1 VLENTFVQD
10 RKKITTR
17 SADEDAFLIPR
28 MKDGLSESRSNSM
41 INTRCAG
48 AARNVSLRS
57 WPADDP
63 SSQHILEEAKAA
75 FAENPPQRSKPGP
88 MGLHHQPT
96 PVKSV
101 PMYVL
106 ETRSLRKNYGAE
118 GEVCVHALRGVDLQV
133 RKGELL
139 AIMGPSGSGKS
150 TLLHILGGVE
160 TPTTGQVLLEGVD
173 LATLNDDQRTIIR
186 RQRMGFIF
194 QSFNLLPAFTAEEN
208 VALPLELGGTP
219 SAKARQLAADALKLV
234 SMSHRRDH
242 VPATMSGGEQQRVAI
257 ARALVMRPALLLA
270 DEPTGNLDSANGR
283 QVTALLR
290 RLATREEQT
299 IVMVTHDASVAAQAD
314 RLVRLRDGLVESDGS
329 EETEAPVAY
338 NAGPAR
344 SCLFKGTL

>member
-1 VLENTFVQD
+1 MAICVP
-10 RKKITTR
+10 
-17 SADEDAFLIPR
+17 SPIPR
-28 MKDGLSESRSNSM
+28 MKDGLSGSRSNSM
-41 INTRCAG
+41 MNSESTVTVHG
-48 AARNVSLRS
+48 ATLRS
-57 WPADDP
+57 WPADVP
-63 SSQHILEEAKAA
+63 CSRNLVEEAKAA
-75 FAENPPQRSKPGP
+75 FTAAPPRRSK
-88 MGLHHQPT
+88 MGRQRLCYPPT
-96 PVKSV
+96 PVKKL

-106 ETRSLRKNYGAE
+106 ETRGLKKNYGAE

-160 TPTTGQVLLEGVD
+160 TPSSGQVLLEGVD
-173 LATLNDDQRTIIR
+173 LATLDDDQRTIIR
-186 RQRMGFIF
+186 RERMGFIF

-219 SAKARQLAADALKLV
+219 ASEARRRAVDTLKLV
-234 SMSHRRDH
+234 GMSHRRNH
-242 VPATMSGGEQQRVAI
+242 IPSTMSGGEQQRAAI

-299 IVMVTHDASVAAQAD
+299 IVMVTHDANVAAQAD
-314 RLVRLRDGLVESDGS
+314 RLVRLRDGL
-329 EETEAPVAY
+329 EETDGQTDESEPAST
-338 NAGPAR
+338 GSAR
-344 SCLFKGTL
+344 SCLFRGAV